1 MASSSGTYAYAPSYG
16 ALTLDAFDR
25 LQMPPTSLLVEHLNR
40 AAAET
45 NLLLASWSNRQV
57 NLWKTTAQSVALAQG
72 TTTYTLPTYT
82 VAILAAYIS
91 TTSGGAQSDRIVL
104 PISTVDYAGIP
115 NKSQQAP
122 PTTYWF
128 NRQIAPQVNL
138 WPVPDSGGPY
148 TLNLQTVTQMQDAA
162 LASGQTPDLPY
173 RWLDAFV
180 AGLAHRLART
190 YKPALEQIRK
200 ADADEAWGIAANQD
214 VENLPIYITPM
225 LGSYYR

>member
-1 MASSSGTYAYAPSYG
+1 MPSSGTYSYAPSYG

-45 NLLLASWSNRQV
+45 NLLLASWSNRGPA
-57 NLWKTTAQSVALAQG
+57 LWKTTAQSVSLAQG
-72 TTTYTLPTYT
+72 TTTYTLPSYT

-91 TTSGGAQSDRIVL
+91 TTSGTVTTDRIIMQ
-104 PISTVDYAGIP
+104 ISTVDYAGIP
-115 NKSQQAP
+115 NKSQQGP
-122 PTTYWF
+122 PNSYWF

-138 WPVPDSGGPY
+138 WPVPDGGGPY

-180 AGLAHRLART
+180 AGLAHRLARA
-190 YKPALEQIRK
+190 YKPALEAIRK

-214 VENLPIYITPM
+214 VENVSLRITPA
-225 LGSYYR
+225 LSSYYR

>member
-1 MASSSGTYAYAPSYG
+1 VTSSGTYAFSPGYG

-25 LQMPPTSLLVEHLNR
+25 LQMPPASLLVEHLNR

-45 NLLLASWSNRQV
+45 NLLLASWSNSGPL
-57 NLWKTTAQSVALAQG
+57 LWKTTLQSVPLVQG
-72 TTTYTLPTYT
+72 TTVYTLPAYT
-82 VAILAAYIS
+82 TGILAAYVS
-91 TTSGGAQSDRIVL
+91 TTSGGVTTDRIIM

-115 NKSQQAP
+115 NKGIQSQ

-128 NRQIAPQVNL
+128 NRQIAPQINV
-138 WPVPDSGGPY
+138 WPVPDGNGPY
-148 TLNLQTVTQMQDAA
+148 TLNLQTMIQIQDAA
-162 LASGQTPDLPY
+162 LSSGQTPDMPY

-190 YKPALEQIRK
+190 YKPALEAIRK
-200 ADADEAWGIAANQD
+200 ADAEEAWGIAANQD
-214 VENLPIYITPM
+214 VENVSIRITPA

>member
-1 MASSSGTYAYAPSYG
+1 MTSSGTYSYSPSYG
-16 ALTLDAFDR
+16 SLTLDAFDR

-57 NLWKTTAQSVALAQG
+57 NMWKTTAQSVPLLQG
-72 TTTYTLPTYT
+72 ATTYTLPSYT
-82 VAILAAYIS
+82 VAILAAYIT
-91 TTSGGAQSDRIVL
+91 TTSGGVTTDRVIMPV
-104 PISTVDYAGIP
+104 STVDYAGIP
-115 NKSQQAP
+115 NKGIQAP

-148 TLNLQTVTQMQDAA
+148 ILNLQTVTQMQDAGF
-162 LASGQTPDLPY
+162 ASGQTPDLPY

-180 AGLAHRLART
+180 AGLAYRLARA
-190 YKPALEQIRK
+190 YKPALEAIRK

-214 VENLPIYITPM
+214 VENVPVYITPA
-225 LGSYYR
+225 LSSYYR